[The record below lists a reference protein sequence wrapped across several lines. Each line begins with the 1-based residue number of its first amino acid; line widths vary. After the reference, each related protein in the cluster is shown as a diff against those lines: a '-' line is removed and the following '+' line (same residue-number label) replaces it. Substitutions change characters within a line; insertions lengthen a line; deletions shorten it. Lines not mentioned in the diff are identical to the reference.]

1 MAVLKGKIDLV
12 NMSDITAVAGVGIKS
27 TEVLYAVSSNKEIPP
42 DLSDVSLTT
51 TEGDILDFGQDAT
64 FQIKNNV
71 LWAFQE
77 GIERELTLNGSYLIG
92 ATGWTSEF
100 PSVEAGQY
108 LWTKMIFSYTDGT
121 QTVTYNVSYQG
132 ANGAP
137 GPEGPPGALYKIQT
151 NQSEILKFIDS
162 NGQISF
168 SPKNLIITILKEEP
182 LTENGYSQVVDLNLN
197 NLTLSVRNID
207 TNEWILIT
215 EPIISLDKNFNF
227 SVDLQKVLSYGN
239 EAIYPAA
246 NTMLNDE
253 CILRIDYIQFWK
265 DETTLELKQTTLNEY
280 INIRYAMNKDMATLN
295 LTAGGI
301 VAAVQNS
308 KMNFDA
314 NGLTIQNGGFKILDY
329 NNSEVFYT
337 DLNGNLSLKGNI
349 YADGGYFKGDI
360 TGASGTFSGRLEA
373 EEGYFKGELIGA
385 IGSFSGDISAASGNI
400 GGFMIGATQLTSKA
414 VDENGIPYITLNG
427 EEGIIFAEKIVLG
440 IGAEIKDYIQ
450 IGEQV
455 KLQKVLKPS
464 DSFISVKDNTSTE
477 VLSLKA
483 DGSIIVGNNSDI
495 IIIDGKDG
503 SITSSNFTNGQ
514 GWKICNT
521 NSIFNDVTV
530 RGSIKASVL
539 EYGQVQAV
547 GGILLIRPS
556 SRIVKINPDNNSII
570 YLESVQGFEKNDW
583 CLINTETS
591 KNYYKIVLV
600 NTKENSIEIDGVAN
614 ESWLS
619 YPIVDLGVSGSI
631 GIGIN
636 GSKDNSFITPQS
648 VSVFEFDDVSKRIY
662 PKIVLGKLPEETQYG
677 FAGGSYGLYAE
688 NVLLRGSLVTQ
699 TNDGYSKPTYSGIS
713 TLYKGDQ
720 SPNSKAYSYWFGE
733 NTGSILLWAGANG
746 TSKEEIENSKFFVDE
761 YGNLFAG
768 SGYFKGTI
776 ITDAKITASEI
787 ETAILTGT
795 GEGPA
800 LTIKDARLGIV
811 FQSNEQDLFRLT
823 DQEINANISS
833 VIFNNN
839 FKVNSTGNLLVP
851 NIFIA
856 DSQKSQE
863 SLILNQNKISY
874 SSNFNESELGG
885 VISSVIDF
893 SDGLAFSLG
902 EDEKFL
908 EINQQQIQANKTFY
922 VKENVKYN
930 EIAEYKPVYKD
941 SKIIG
946 YDLYIE

>member
-64 FQIKNNV
+64 FQIKNDI

-151 NQSEILKFIDS
+151 NQSEILKFVDS
-162 NGQISF
+162 SGKISF
-168 SPKNLIITILKEEP
+168 SPQNLIITILKEEP

-197 NLTLSVRNID
+197 NLTLSVRNTD

-314 NGLTIQNGGFKILDY
+314 NGLTIQNGGFKILDHS
-329 NNSEVFYT
+329 NSEVFYT
-337 DLNGNLSLKGNI
+337 DLNGNLSLRGNI
-349 YADGGYFKGDI
+349 YADSGYFKGDI

-400 GGFMIGATQLTSKA
+400 GGFIIGATQLTSKA

-427 EEGIIFAEKIVLG
+427 EEGTIFAEKIVLG
-440 IGAEIKDYIQ
+440 TGAEIKDYIQ

-455 KLQKVLKPS
+455 KLQKVLNPS

-547 GGILLIRPS
+547 GGMLLIRPS
-556 SRIVKINPDNNSII
+556 SRIVKIDPDNNSII

-591 KNYYKIVLV
+591 KNYYKIVFV
-600 NTKENSIEIDGVAN
+600 NTKENSIEIDGIAN
-614 ESWLS
+614 ENWLS

-823 DQEINANISS
+823 DQEINANISN
-833 VIFNNN
+833 VVFNNN

-851 NIFIA
+851 NIFIT
-856 DSQKSQE
+856 DSQKSQK

-922 VKENVKYN
+922 IKENVKYN